1 MKISMPLTLLI
12 VVVAGLAVA
21 FGAIKSGLGDA
32 RGTPDATT
40 VIGKATTAAVQ
51 TAAVQSPL
59 GPGSPAPAIE
69 LATLD
74 GSTVVRLDDLRKH
87 PVIINFWA
95 SWCGPCRA
103 EAPVL
108 EAAFQEHRSDGLVIL
123 GVNSAAQDDL
133 VSAQAFAA
141 ETAVTFPLLWDPDD
155 DVPFRYNLLGLP
167 TSVFVDRAGLV
178 QKIYIGEL
186 DAAALDAALALILT
200 PSPRTQ

>member
-1 MKISMPLTLLI
+1 MSMKISAPLTLLI
-12 VVVAGLAVA
+12 VMVASLAVA
-21 FGAIKSGLGDA
+21 LGAIESGLGGA
-32 RGTPDATT
+32 RGTQDATT
-40 VIGKATTAAVQ
+40 VIGKATTA
-51 TAAVQSPL
+51 TVQSPL

-74 GSTVVRLDDLRKH
+74 GSTVVRLEDLRDR

-178 QKIYIGEL
+178 QKILIGEL
-186 DAAALDAALALILT
+186 DAATLDAALTLILI
-200 PSPRTQ
+200 PSPRTQQ

>member
-12 VVVAGLAVA
+12 VVVASLAVA
-21 FGAIKSGLGDA
+21 LGAIESGLGDA
-32 RGTPDATT
+32 RGTQDATT
-40 VIGKATTAAVQ
+40 VIGKATTA
-51 TAAVQSPL
+51 TVQSTL

-74 GSTVVRLDDLRKH
+74 GSTGVRLEDLRDR